1 MSRKELEKIYFKAL
15 NKVKAK
21 TIIKDNVSIK
31 ENILNIVDE
40 KIDLNKIKNL
50 YIFSV
55 GKAGFQWLKSVKKF

>member
-40 KIDLNKIKNL
+40 KIDLNNST
-50 YIFSV
+50 F
-55 GKAGFQWLKSVKKF
+55 AHRKS

>member
-31 ENILNIVDE
+31 ENILRAPL
-40 KIDLNKIKNL
+40 KI
-50 YIFSV
+50 
-55 GKAGFQWLKSVKKF
+55 Q